1 MPAGKSPN
9 NAFNLH
15 KERMKP
21 IFKILDAT
29 YGDILIK
36 YKDVIKPL
44 SNPANVPR
52 LATGHECFPLPVP
65 DNYWMCLLVET
76 ASYSSTSVGW
86 GQGVRKMAEI

>member
-15 KERMKP
+15 KKRMKP
-21 IFKILDAT
+21 IFKILQGT

-52 LATGHECFPLPVP
+52 LATGHKCFPPPTP
-65 DNYWMCLLVET
+65 DNYWMCLLIET
-76 ASYSSTSVGW
+76 TPFSTSVGW
-86 GQGVRKMAEI
+86 GQGVRQLPV